1 MRARVVSI
9 FEAPVHT
16 RSAVKLAARKRHAG
30 THAEQR
36 KEENPNA
43 NPGID
48 TEVET
53 SVRERKRSAGNGGNN
68 KTKARRDFRTGLRAK
83 IGEPTAPRHQCF
95 TMALKPASSRPLLA
109 PSAAFGSAYGPTC
122 TR

>member
-1 MRARVVSI
+1 ATES
-9 FEAPVHT
+9 HT
-16 RSAVKLAARKRHAG
+16 G
-30 THAEQR
+30 TRAEQR
-36 KEENPNA
+36 KEENTNT

-48 TEVET
+48 AEVET
-53 SVRERKRSAGNGGNN
+53 GVGERKRCPGNGGDN

-83 IGEPTAPRHQCF
+83 IGEPTARRHQCF